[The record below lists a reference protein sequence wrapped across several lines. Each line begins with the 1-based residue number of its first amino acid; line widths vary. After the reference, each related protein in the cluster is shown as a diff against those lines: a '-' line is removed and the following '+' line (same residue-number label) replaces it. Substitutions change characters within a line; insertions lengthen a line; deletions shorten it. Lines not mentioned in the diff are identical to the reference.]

1 MDPVSR
7 AQNSNPTAPRRVI
20 GRPFQKGSS
29 GNPGGRPKKL
39 YITKILED
47 YFKQKANRKDVEL
60 MIGNIFKGQ
69 KMASVLL
76 LREAAERLEGKVSQ
90 EVDMNIS
97 GTIELAETIRQRRK
111 RRATGDSQS

>member
-7 AQNSNPTAPRRVI
+7 AQNSVI
-20 GRPFQKGSS
+20 GRPFKKGSS
-29 GNPGGRPKKL
+29 GNSGGRPKKP

-47 YFKQKANRKDVEL
+47 YFKKKNNRKDVET

-90 EVDMNIS
+90 IVDMNVS
-97 GTIELAETIRQRRK
+97 GTVTLEQVLEARK
-111 RRATGDSQS
+111 RAGKN